1 MALDSVPRIFLDAVK
16 KYGDRVA
23 FRHKEFGI
31 WRDISWNEYHDNA
44 RYIALAMMQMGLK
57 KGDRVAI
64 IGENCPEWVFVNMAT
79 LLAGGATVGVY
90 ATNAWEQCQYVINHS
105 DTKFFF
111 MENEEQLDKWLQFKD
126 NAPTLEKVVVW
137 DLKGLRGFK
146 DPKLMTYDEIIEMGK
161 KLDQDKEA
169 VKRLSVTT
177 ESVTPDDPVLFIYTS
192 GTTGRP
198 KGAILTH
205 KNAAWIADA
214 MVSYNDISETDES
227 LSFLPLC
234 HIYEHMM
241 TVFTHVRH
249 GYTINFVENLETVT
263 DNMREISPTFGYAV
277 PRIWEKYYSSV
288 IIKMADATLFKRL
301 LFKAAMA
308 VGTRYI
314 NLKEERLPVPAYLS
328 VMYRILYLMVFRKLR
343 ERLGFERMRIAYSGA
358 APISPGVLTFF
369 NIIGV
374 RLLEGYGQ
382 TEGSG
387 VTSVN
392 IPDNSKIGTV
402 GVPLPGVE
410 VRIGEYDEILVR
422 SPGVFSGYYKDP
434 ETTEATLKDGWL
446 HTGDVGKLD
455 DQGRVVITGRLKDI
469 IITAGGKN
477 ITPQFIEGKLVF
489 SPYINDAIVIGDR
502 RNFLTAI
509 IVLDEDNVVKYA
521 QDNKIQYSH
530 YGDLANNQAVIELI
544 QQEVDKANN
553 ELSRVE
559 QIKKFRILPHKL
571 YEEEGDVTPTMKV
584 KRKFINEK
592 YKDLINEM
600 YRS

>member
-1 MALDSVPRIFLDAVK
+1 MTMDTVPRVFMNSVNL
-16 KYGDRVA
+16 YGDRVA
-23 FRHKEFGI
+23 LRHKEFGI
-31 WRDISWNEYHDNA
+31 WRDISWNDYYKNS
-44 RYIALAMMQMGLK
+44 RYIAQALISMGLK

-64 IGENCPEWVFVNMAT
+64 IGDNCPEWVFANMGV

-90 ATNAWEQCQYVINHS
+90 ATNAWDQCQYVINHS
-105 DTKFFF
+105 DSKFFF

-126 NAPTLEKVVVW
+126 NAPLLEKAIVW

-146 DPKLMTYDEIIEMGK
+146 DPKLMTFDEVLEIGK
-161 KLDQDKEA
+161 KLDSENSRLIPESIDSITPQDNA
-169 VKRLSVTT
+169 
-177 ESVTPDDPVLFIYTS
+177 LFIYTS

-205 KNAAWIADA
+205 KNAVWIGEA
-214 MVSYNDISETDES
+214 MALNNNINDKEEV

-234 HIYEHMM
+234 HIFEHMM
-241 TVFTHVRH
+241 TVFVHVRH
-249 GYTINFVENLETVT
+249 GYTVNFVENLDTIT
-263 DNMREISPTFGYAV
+263 DNMREISPTIGYAV

-288 IIKMADATLFKRL
+288 VIKMSDATLLKRIFFKT
-301 LFKAAMA
+301 AMSI
-308 VGTRYI
+308 GTRYI
-314 NLKEERLPVPAYLS
+314 NLLEERRPIPVYIS
-328 VMYRILYLMVFRKLR
+328 ILYSLLYFAVFRKLR
-343 ERLGFERMRIAYSGA
+343 ERLGFERMRLAYSGA

-382 TEGSG
+382 TEGTG
-387 VTSVN
+387 VTAVN
-392 IPDNSKIGTV
+392 IPENAKIGTV
-402 GVPLPGVE
+402 GPPLNGVE
-410 VRIGEYDEILVR
+410 VRIGDDGEILVR

-434 ETTEATLKDGWL
+434 ETTATTLRDGWL
-446 HTGDVGKLD
+446 HSGDVGMLD
-455 DQGRVVITGRLKDI
+455 DDGRVIITGRLKDI
-469 IITAGGKN
+469 IINASGKN
-477 ITPQFIEGKLVF
+477 ITPQYIEGKLVF

-502 RNFLTAI
+502 RSYITAI

-521 QDNKIQYSH
+521 QDNKIQYS
-530 YGDLANNQAVIELI
+530 YYSDLAKNSAINNLI
-544 QQEVDKANN
+544 QQEIDKANS

-559 QIKKFRILPHKL
+559 QIKKFAILPHKL

-600 YRS
+600 YR

>member
-1 MALDSVPRIFLDAVK
+1 MAMDTVPRVFINTVK

-23 FRHKEFGI
+23 LRHKEFGI
-31 WRDISWNEYHDNA
+31 WRDISWNEYYDNA
-44 RYIALAMMQMGLK
+44 RYIALALMQMGLK

-64 IGENCPEWVFVNMAT
+64 IGENCPEWVFANMAT

-90 ATNAWEQCQYVINHS
+90 ATNAWEQCKFVINHS
-105 DTKFFF
+105 DSKFFF

-126 NAPTLEKVVVW
+126 DAPLLEKVIVW

-146 DPKLMTYDEIIEMGK
+146 DPKLITFDEVIEMGK

-169 VKRLSVTT
+169 VKRLSEVT
-177 ESVTPDDPVLFIYTS
+177 EAITPKDNVLFIYTS

-198 KGAILTH
+198 KGAILTQA
-205 KNAAWIADA
+205 NATWIGEA
-214 MVSYNDISETDES
+214 MTSYNDITDTDES

-234 HIYEHMM
+234 HIFEHMM

-249 GYTINFVENLETVT
+249 GYIINFVESLETVT
-263 DNMREISPTFGYAV
+263 DNMKEISPTFGYAV
-277 PRIWEKYYSSV
+277 PRIWEKYYSAV
-288 IIKMADATLFKRL
+288 VIKMSDATLLKRL

-308 VGTRYI
+308 VGTKYV
-314 NLKEERLPVPAYLS
+314 NLKEERRPVPVYISLL
-328 VMYRILYLMVFRKLR
+328 YRILYLIVFRKLR
-343 ERLGFERMRIAYSGA
+343 ERLGLERMRIAYSGA

-382 TEGSG
+382 TEGTG
-387 VTSVN
+387 VTSVSV
-392 IPDNSKIGTV
+392 PDNSKIGTV
-402 GVPLPGVE
+402 GIPLPGVE
-410 VRIGEYDEILVR
+410 VKIGDYDEILVR

-434 ETTEATLKDGWL
+434 DTTAVVLVDGWL

-455 DQGRVVITGRLKDI
+455 DEGRVIITGRLKDI

-477 ITPQFIEGKLVF
+477 ITPQFIEGKLVY

-502 RNFLTAI
+502 KNYLTAI

-530 YGDLANNQAVIELI
+530 YGDLANNEAIIELI

-553 ELSRVE
+553 DLSRVE
-559 QIKKFRILPHKL
+559 QVKKFKILPHKL

-600 YRS
+600 YR